1 MPFLIANSAGTFGV
15 GVASPS
21 FETAWKTLKPFRVV
35 VVVVPLLIQKPNAF
49 PMAASTHPVKAVVVS
64 LV

>member
-1 MPFLIANSAGTFGV
+1 VP
-15 GVASPS
+15 VAPS

-35 VVVVPLLIQKPNAF
+35 VVVVPLLIQKPNAL
-49 PMAASTHPVKAVVVS
+49 PMAPSTHPVKGVVAL